1 MQKFFVYHNRKTF
14 NVSLA
19 EHDDL
24 WLIAKLGEATAQEI
38 PTHKPNHIVIIDG
51 YEVVV
56 TDVRIPETAN
66 LGEGDVVAL
75 VNDDGLLPYYTIN
88 DLLTPVQAP
97 VINTTPIKAG
107 DVVFAPTITEGGVSL
122 NTCKVVL
129 EDEDGDMF
137 IKLDLAP
144 FKYYFNSE
152 GKAQPASPR
161 TVFHASDRLALQNI
175 FCMRLDYNVNR
186 WNSLKDQYRAKQ
198 AQLKRVEAEYLA
210 SISKVSVY
218 ESGELCLAVMNL
230 KNELIAMADQ
240 IINWWVWRCTNLY
253 ANPHQ
258 LWGVYFWSGEGS
270 TLMIS
275 WSLSRIWIP
284 ITSWLSLAVTGA
296 VVFVR

>member
-38 PTHKPNHIVIIDG
+38 PTHKPNHIVSIDG

-137 IKLDLAP
+137 IKLDQGP
-144 FKYYFNSE
+144 FRYFNSE

-240 IINWWVWRCTNLY
+240 IIN
-253 ANPHQ
+253 
-258 LWGVYFWSGEGS
+258 
-270 TLMIS
+270 
-275 WSLSRIWIP
+275 
-284 ITSWLSLAVTGA
+284 
-296 VVFVR
+296 